1 MRDLQTGLILI
12 GLVLILVVMLF
23 NWWQDRRVK
32 MRMRQQFP
40 DAHDDALLAS
50 APQSE
55 QRREPVLGAVS
66 EAMDED
72 DEVDPQ
78 CEAVIDVAFAH
89 PIAAEPLLQALQSL
103 VRTAAKPIRVFAQ
116 RDDDGQRAHLHLG
129 EPCTSLQLAVLL
141 ANRRGPLSAI
151 EWSGIWTQVQALAA
165 QFDGVIEG
173 PEQDQVVRQAA
184 QLDALCAGLDAT
196 VNLCVKLTNA
206 LPLDHVQRLA
216 HEMGFAAHGQHLVW
230 MADQGTPHFT
240 LLFNSATMHDM
251 AASPRVERLD
261 LVLDVPN
268 SPASTDAFS
277 RMASVGHDLANALHA
292 VLLDDQGKPLA
303 AHTNAIVDQQLV
315 EITRRLEAAGFTPG
329 SARCARV
336 FA

>member
-1 MRDLQTGLILI
+1 MSDLQIGLILL

-23 NWWQDRRVK
+23 NWWQDRRVN

-50 APQSE
+50 APSDA
-55 QRREPVLGAVS
+55 RREPVLGADSDTV
-66 EAMDED
+66 D
-72 DEVDPQ
+72 DDGEVDPQ
-78 CEAVIDVAFAH
+78 CEAVIDVAFPQ
-89 PIAAEPLLQALQSL
+89 PIAAEPLAQALQSL
-103 VRTAAKPIRVFAQ
+103 VRAAGKPIRVFAQ
-116 RDDDGQRAHLHLG
+116 RDDDGQRARLHLG

-141 ANRRGPLSAI
+141 ANRSGPLSAI
-151 EWSGIWTQVQALAA
+151 EWSSIWTQAQALAA

-196 VNLCVKLTNA
+196 VNLCVQLANA

-216 HEMGFAAHGQHLVW
+216 HEMGFVSQGQHLVW
-230 MADQGTPHFT
+230 MTDQGKPHFT
-240 LLFNSATMHDM
+240 LRVNGAAVHD
-251 AASPRVERLD
+251 AASNHRVERLD

-268 SPASTDAFS
+268 SPVDAEAFS
-277 RMASVGHDLANALHA
+277 RMADVGRNLANAVHA
-292 VLLDDQGKPLA
+292 ALLDDQGKPLA
-303 AHTNAIVDQQLV
+303 AHADAVVDRQLA
-315 EITRRLEAAGFTPG
+315 EIAQRLEEAGFTPG

>member
-1 MRDLQTGLILI
+1 MSDLQIGLILL
-12 GLVLILVVMLF
+12 GLVLILLVMLF

-32 MRMRQQFP
+32 LRMRQQFP

-50 APQSE
+50 AQSG
-55 QRREPVLGAVS
+55 QRREPVLGVALD
-66 EAMDED
+66 AMDD
-72 DEVDPQ
+72 GDEVDPQ
-78 CEAVIDVAFAH
+78 CEAVIDVAFPH
-89 PIAAEPLLQALQSL
+89 PVAAEPLLQALQSL
-103 VRTAAKPIRVFAQ
+103 ARTTDKPIRVFAQ
-116 RDDDGQRAHLHLG
+116 RDDDGQRARLQLG

-141 ANRRGPLSAI
+141 ANRSGPLSAI
-151 EWSGIWTQVQALAA
+151 EWSSVWTQAQALAA

-196 VNLCVKLTNA
+196 VNLSVQLADA

-216 HEMGFAAHGQHLVW
+216 HEMGFVSQGQQLVW
-230 MADQGTPHFT
+230 MADQGAPQFT
-240 LLFNSATMHDM
+240 LRVHEAAVHD
-251 AASPRVERLD
+251 AAAGRRVKRLD
-261 LVLDVPN
+261 LALDVPN
-268 SPASTDAFS
+268 SPADAKAFS
-277 RMASVGHDLANALHA
+277 RMAGVGRNLANAVDA

-303 AHTNAIVDQQLV
+303 AHADAVVDQQLAA
-315 EITRRLEAAGFTPG
+315 ITQGLAEAGFTPG